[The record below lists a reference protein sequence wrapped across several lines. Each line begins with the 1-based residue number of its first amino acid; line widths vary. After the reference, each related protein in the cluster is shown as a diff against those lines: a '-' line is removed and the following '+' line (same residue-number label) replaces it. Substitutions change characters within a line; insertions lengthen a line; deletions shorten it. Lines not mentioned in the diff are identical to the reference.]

1 MADDSLFPPPASFF
15 DVPGAVSESVKAS
28 NRKARKAEKEVRQLR
43 RTPKPIEARSVNQTL
58 YMNSINENDLTFGI
72 GPAGV
77 GKTYVAARVFGEWL
91 ASGKISKVYVAR
103 PNVAKAKHKN
113 GFLPGTLEEKT
124 APWLV
129 PIFEGLKDA
138 MGATEFER
146 ARKEKQIEEVPFEF
160 IQGRTFRSE
169 TGSTKGVACIVD
181 EAENL
186 DLDDLYIT
194 LTRQGEGLTMVLCG
208 DIFQAR
214 ISDSGLADVIQMAS
228 EDNHEGT
235 GVVVFDENDVV
246 RSRQAAQWVK
256 SFSKRRTKLGF
267 YEVRL
272 SKPNLH
278 SVTECDSSEAA
289 NFRDNPP
296 DFLKGAA

>member
-1 MADDSLFPPPASFF
+1 MADESFPSPAFF
-15 DVPGAVSESVKAS
+15 DPLNADTGS
-28 NRKARKAEKEVRQLR
+28 RKAAGRKQRKEVKEVRQLS
-43 RTPKPIEARSVNQTL
+43 RTPKPIVSRSVNQTL
-58 YMNSINENDLTFGI
+58 YMRSIEDNELTFGV

-77 GKTYVAARVFGEWL
+77 GKTYVAARVFGQWL
-91 ASGKISKVYVAR
+91 ADGKITKVYVAR
-103 PNVAKAKHKN
+103 PNISKAKHRN

-138 MGATEFER
+138 MGSAAFER
-146 ARKEKQIEEVPFEF
+146 ARKEKLIEEVPFEF

-208 DIFQAR
+208 DIYQAR
-214 ISDSGLADVIQMAS
+214 IPDSGLAAVIEMA
-228 EDNHEGT
+228 ETDRHTGT
-235 GVVVFDENDVV
+235 GVVVFDEGDVV

-256 SFSKRRTKLGF
+256 SFSKRRTNLGI
-267 YEVRL
+267 YSVHVGQ
-272 SKPNLH
+272 PNLL
-278 SVTECDSSEAA
+278 SVTERGNDEVA
-289 NFRDNPP
+289 NFRENPP
-296 DFLKGAA
+296 EFLKGVA